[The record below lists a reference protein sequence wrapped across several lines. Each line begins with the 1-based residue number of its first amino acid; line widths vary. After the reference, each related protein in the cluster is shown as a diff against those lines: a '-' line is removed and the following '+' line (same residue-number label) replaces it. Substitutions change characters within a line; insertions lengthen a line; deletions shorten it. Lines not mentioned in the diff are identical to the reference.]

1 MKVMKKQ
8 VKQVYLNWLD
18 RTMDFSGMEGVDINQ
33 LKNRLANDLAE
44 RKLQQ
49 IKK

>member
-1 MKVMKKQ
+1 MKKELTQ
-8 VKQVYLNWLD
+8 TYLNWLD

-44 RKLQQ
+44 RKLKQ
-49 IKK
+49 INK